1 MNDVH
6 RGDAGEKC
14 RLKLCPAGSVCALC
28 LDPCAGGGRGFAP
41 HLELDV
47 FHEPE
52 VPGIHPEILHH
63 FGVVHV
69 VGVMIRDGV
78 VAEGCHLLGGIAG

>member
-1 MNDVH
+1 M
-6 RGDAGEKC
+6 C
-14 RLKLCPAGSVCALC
+14 RLHLDQWEGS
-28 LDPCAGGGRGFAP
+28 GRGFALY
-41 HLELDV
+41 LELDV

-69 VGVMIRDGV
+69 VGVMVRDGI
-78 VAEGCHLLGGIAG
+78 VAEGCHLLGCIAG

>member
-1 MNDVH
+1 M
-6 RGDAGEKC
+6 
-14 RLKLCPAGSVCALC
+14 
-28 LDPCAGGGRGFAP
+28 
-41 HLELDV
+41 

-52 VPGIHPEILHH
+52 VPGIHPEVLHH